1 MVNNIQRN
9 QEHLL
14 ILIITTNETL
24 SNQRLLLTKSKMF
37 IYLSNHPQLAGNKA
51 KGRISKGVFQENKA
65 RQIFRKTNISFIS
78 NISFFGKFGVLCFF
92 EIPLLRFALLSYY
105 QRIFLQFKWEGHL
118 NNVAPIVFFN
128 FELLQL
134 MIYKSVFSTD
144 INGCLKI
151 ILDLL
156 TFKEKIDQFSV

>member
-1 MVNNIQRN
+1 MNLKRGISRKQSTPNFPKN
-9 QEHLL
+9 EHFLL
-14 ILIITTNETL
+14 PDTHTYVCV
-24 SNQRLLLTKSKMF
+24 SGGKKC
-37 IYLSNHPQLAGNKA
+37 
-51 KGRISKGVFQENKA
+51 
-65 RQIFRKTNISFIS
+65 
-78 NISFFGKFGVLCFF
+78 SFFGKFGVLCFF

>member
-51 KGRISKGVFQENKA
+51 KGRISKGVFQENNA
-65 RQIFRKTNISFIS
+65 RQIFRKTNISNPLIRRRTWA
-78 NISFFGKFGVLCFF
+78 NEGVRNVRFSENLACFV
-92 EIPLLRFALLSYY
+92 
-105 QRIFLQFKWEGHL
+105 FLKHPF
-118 NNVAPIVFFN
+118 
-128 FELLQL
+128 
-134 MIYKSVFSTD
+134 
-144 INGCLKI
+144 
-151 ILDLL
+151 
-156 TFKEKIDQFSV
+156 